1 MAFEQNLQ
9 CFTALAGADLSAKQF
24 YFVRLS
30 ATGTIELCDTEGE
43 LPCGIL
49 QNKPTSGQPAQ
60 VAYAG
65 VSKLELGGTV
75 DSNDEVMTDANGKG
89 KAAAGAA
96 TPGNFIVG
104 SMLAGG
110 GVSGDIQSV
119 LLMNLGFYNTT
130 ADTHAASDGSSHTF
144 IDQDVT
150 SGASPVFAVTNM
162 TGSAAGLDSDATTHI
177 ASTGIDHS
185 YIQDNLVQ
193 VVITAAGGTGGA
205 TAGTISVQVND
216 LAGTAITRAVNI
228 MLRISDTNLAGSL
241 DAAGTCQ
248 FGAASTG
255 TLVAGSGGAA
265 AIVTTDATG
274 LYEGA
279 LSNAADETNY
289 FSAATTDGGSATAA
303 GSCVVT
309 QCAVASA
316 TWSA

>member
-1 MAFEQNLQ
+1 MASELGLKTFSA
-9 CFTALAGADLSAKQF
+9 TAGADLSAKQF

-30 ATGTIELCDTEGE
+30 STGTVELCDTEGE

-49 QNKPTSGQPAQ
+49 QNKPESGEVAS
-60 VAYAG
+60 VAYEG
-65 VSKLELGGTV
+65 VSKLVLGGTV

-89 KAAAGAA
+89 KAAAGAT

-104 SMLAGG
+104 SMLKGG
-110 GVSGDIQSV
+110 GVSGDIQSC
-119 LLMNLGFYNTT
+119 LILNLGFYNTA
-130 ADTHAASDGSSHTF
+130 ADTHAASNGSSHTY
-144 IDQDVT
+144 IDQSVV
-150 SGASPVFAVTNM
+150 SGAAPVFAVTNM

-185 YIQDNLVQ
+185 YLQDNLVK
-193 VVITAAGGTGGA
+193 VVITAVGGSGGA
-205 TAGTISVQVND
+205 TAGTISVQVSD
-216 LAGTAITRAVNI
+216 LDDTAISRAVN
-228 MLRISDTNLAGSL
+228 LRLDISDTNMAGPL

-248 FGAASTG
+248 FGAATTG
-255 TLVAGSGGAA
+255 TLVVGSGAAA

-289 FSAATTDGGSATAA
+289 FSASTTPGGTAA
-303 GSCVVT
+303 AANSCVVT

-316 TWSA
+316 TWAA